1 VSKSVAVL
9 VSIVTIVRN
18 DSPGLSRTRVSIAAQ
33 VGMSDF
39 EWVVVDGASTDGTAQ
54 LALGLDEA
62 YASSVSQPD
71 KGIFDAMNKGLERAA
86 GTFVVFLNAGDA
98 FANAGV
104 LERVGKDLSANTIDF
119 LYGDSLEAFAGDRL
133 RYKVAQGHGR
143 VHYGMFACHQAM
155 YYRRSLIGDQRY
167 DPRFRIAG
175 DYCFTAQFL
184 LKNPRVLRLHEPLC
198 VFDLTGAS
206 VVNKR
211 RGREENWVIQR
222 DVLRLSLPRRLIV
235 RGAYLVSALLSGRFP
250 KFYKM
255 LRFRKAYGY

>member
-1 VSKSVAVL
+1 VPKSVAVL
-9 VSIVTIVRN
+9 VSIITIVRN
-18 DSPGLSRTRVSIAAQ
+18 DSPGLSRTRASIAAQ

-104 LERVGKDLSANTIDF
+104 LARVSRDLSANTVDF

-155 YYRRSLIGDQRY
+155 YY
-167 DPRFRIAG
+167 
-175 DYCFTAQFL
+175 
-184 LKNPRVLRLHEPLC
+184 
-198 VFDLTGAS
+198 
-206 VVNKR
+206 NKR
-211 RGREENWVIQR
+211 RGRAENWVVQR
-222 DVLRLSLPRRLIV
+222 DVLRLSLPRRLTI
-235 RGAYLVSALLSGRFP
+235 RGAYLASALLSGRFP
-250 KFYKM
+250 QFYKM
-255 LRFRKAYGY
+255 LRFRESYGY

>member
-1 VSKSVAVL
+1 MPKSVALL
-9 VSIVTIVRN
+9 VSIITIVRN
-18 DSPGLSRTRVSIAAQ
+18 DSPGLSRTRASIAAQ
-33 VGMSDF
+33 VGVSDF

-62 YASSVSQPD
+62 YAWAVSEPD
-71 KGIFDAMNKGLERAA
+71 KGIFDAMNKGLARAA
-86 GTFVVFLNAGDA
+86 GAFVLFLNAGDS
-98 FANAGV
+98 FANVDV
-104 LERVGKDLSANTIDF
+104 LSRVSKILSSNTIDF

-133 RYKVAQGHGR
+133 SYKVAQGHDR
-143 VHYGMFACHQAM
+143 LHYGMFACHQSM

-184 LKNPRVLRLHEPLC
+184 LKNPRVLRLHEALC

-222 DVLRLSLPRRLIV
+222 DVLRLSLPRRLII

-255 LRFRKAYGY
+255 LRFRKSYGY